1 MYILTAEEE
10 LLSSPRNSNAVD
22 TKRLSKLAII

>member
-10 LLSSPRNSNAVD
+10 LLSPPRNSNTVD